1 MATPIT
7 FKNKGDFSKSFKW
20 MHNHLNPLWRR
31 SLHKY
36 GAMGVRALR
45 EATPKRTGET
55 ANSWSYEI
63 VDNPSAGRVS
73 IVWNNSHVEQGWANI
88 AILIQYGHGTRNGGY
103 VQGIDY
109 INPALAPIF
118 NEMADSVWKEVTAE

>member
-36 GAMGVRALR
+36 GAMGVRLYVKQHPN
-45 EATPKRTGET
+45 ELEKQQTLGLMKL
-55 ANSWSYEI
+55 
-63 VDNPSAGRVS
+63 
-73 IVWNNSHVEQGWANI
+73 
-88 AILIQYGHGTRNGGY
+88 LITQ
-103 VQGIDY
+103 VQGVFLSYGTIHMWSKDGL
-109 INPALAPIF
+109 I
-118 NEMADSVWKEVTAE
+118 